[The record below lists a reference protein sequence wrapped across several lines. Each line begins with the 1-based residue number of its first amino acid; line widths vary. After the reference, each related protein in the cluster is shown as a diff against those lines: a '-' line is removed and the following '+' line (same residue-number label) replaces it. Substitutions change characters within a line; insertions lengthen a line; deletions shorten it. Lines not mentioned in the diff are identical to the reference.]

1 MHHGHDCIVECRFI
15 VLLDKYTKGVRH
27 RVAEEE
33 GTKEWNE
40 GIAENCIFG
49 ALLHEPIDTLLANQ
63 LDDCLDR
70 KDQANQHGDH
80 ARDKRG
86 KLLARSIKKAGKALR
101 KEDKEIVYCSH
112 FHSP

>member
-1 MHHGHDCIVECRFI
+1 M
-15 VLLDKYTKGVRH
+15 
-27 RVAEEE
+27 
-33 GTKEWNE
+33 EW